1 MEINLKS
8 LKSDLEKN
16 SDTLVLYG
24 AGLMGKIS
32 LYYLRK
38 NNISVNFFCDSDVR
52 RKGEIV
58 DGLEVIT
65 PSDLCKLDRNINILV
80 SNKYLGSVY
89 SLLKEKNFI
98 NIGDCSSIIEK
109 TNLDEFY
116 NDESISLE
124 IKGGRG
130 DFPILKLKR
139 EAEFYIE
146 MCKKEKYLRS
156 NYLHVKSVDIQIT
169 ERCSAKCKN
178 CSNLMQYYKKPMH
191 TDLENLFY
199 SIDNFMKA
207 VDELDEFR
215 VIGGDAFMHKELHK
229 VIEKLDK
236 YDSRIIVYTNAKI
249 IPKNENLEALKNH
262 KVIVDITNYANEAS
276 LAHDKLIEVF
286 KKENI
291 NFSTNLCNEW
301 QDSGKILPFQNKNEK
316 ELNHDFDNC
325 CNNEL
330 ISILHGKLYRCPFS
344 ANATNLKAIPYD
356 KTDIVELNHP
366 TSELSKIRN
375 EIYNLCY
382 NKEYLTACNYCNGRD
397 YSTKWI
403 KAAEQTKK
411 PLEYTEYK

>member
-1 MEINLKS
+1 MNLNLEN
-8 LKSDLEKN
+8 LKSDLKKN
-16 SDTLVLYG
+16 SETLILYG

-32 LYYLRK
+32 LHYMRK
-38 NNISVNFFCDSDVR
+38 NNINVNYFCDSDVR

-65 PSDLCKLDRNINILV
+65 PNELKKFERDINVLV
-80 SNKYLGSVY
+80 SNKYLNPVY
-89 SLLKEKNFI
+89 NLLKKNNFI
-98 NIGDCSSIIEK
+98 NIGDCSAIIEK
-109 TNLDEFY
+109 TDLDEFY

-139 EAEFYIE
+139 EAEFYVE

-178 CSNLMQYYKKPMH
+178 CSNLMQYYKKPMNS
-191 TDLENLFY
+191 DLDNLFA
-199 SIDNFMKA
+199 SIDNFMNA

-229 VIEKLDK
+229 VIKKLDHYK
-236 YDSRIIVYTNAKI
+236 SRIIVYTNAKI
-249 IPKNENLEALKNH
+249 VPKNENLEILKNP
-262 KVIVDITNYANEAS
+262 KVIIDITNYGNEAS
-276 LAHDKLIEVF
+276 LAHDKLIEVL
-286 KKENI
+286 KRENI
-291 NFSTNLCNEW
+291 NYSTNLCTEW
-301 QDSGKILPFQNKNEK
+301 QDSGRILPYQNKNEK

-356 KTDIVELNHP
+356 NTDIVELTNP
-366 TSELSKIRN
+366 TSEMSKVRN

-382 NKEYLTACNYCNGRD
+382 NKKFLTACNYCNGRD

-403 KAAEQTKK
+403 KAAEQTRK
-411 PLEYTEYK
+411 PLDYTEYK